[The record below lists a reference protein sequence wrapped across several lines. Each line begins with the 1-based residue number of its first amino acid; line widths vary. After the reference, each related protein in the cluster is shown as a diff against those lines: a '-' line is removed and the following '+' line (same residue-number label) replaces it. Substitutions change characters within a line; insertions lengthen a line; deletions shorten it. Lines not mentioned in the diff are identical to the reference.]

1 VLRQRGIL
9 LAAMGV
15 LCLVVLVF
23 YGYTYIQDM
32 RLLINPP
39 EAGSDDPGIPQETAP
54 GHEMVRREPPPAT
67 FLIFGIDAGEWV
79 GDSYR
84 PGKGRA
90 DTIIL
95 LQVNFAAKE
104 ASFLSIPR
112 DTLVEI
118 PGRQG
123 TDKINHSYA
132 YGGTE
137 LLKDTVEH
145 FTGVEVDYHFRI
157 DYVAFIKIVN
167 ALGGV
172 EFDLDRPIT
181 ARGRRLE
188 PGLHVLDGDDAFAVI
203 SFRRE
208 RMGDIARVERQQR
221 FFLSLY
227 RTGSQQSELKFF
239 PLAWTFLKHVRSNI
253 SLEEAATFAYYLRG
267 MPEENIARE
276 IVPGWFYE
284 RGGVSYWKP
293 DLQETALIVQDF
305 FFANQDED
313 GDVFTEMF

>member
-1 VLRQRGIL
+1 MLRQKIIIL
-9 LAAMGV
+9 TSILA
-15 LCLVVLVF
+15 LCLAILVF
-23 YGYTYIQDM
+23 YGFRYIQDM
-32 RLLINPP
+32 RILTNTP
-39 EAGSDDPGIPQETAP
+39 ELNSDPAVPDEASPEKEILWK
-54 GHEMVRREPPPAT
+54 EPPPTT

-84 PGKGRA
+84 PGQGRA

-95 LQVNFAAKE
+95 LQVNFAARE

-132 YGGTE
+132 FGGTE
-137 LLKDTVEH
+137 LLKDTVEQ
-145 FTGVEVDYHFRI
+145 FTGVKVDYYFQI
-157 DYVAFIKIVN
+157 DYVAFIKIVD

-172 EFDLDRPIT
+172 EFDLDRPIA

-188 PGLHVLDGDDAFAVI
+188 PGLQLLDGDDAFAVI

-208 RMGDIARVERQQR
+208 SMGDIARVERQQR

-227 RTGSQQSELKFF
+227 RTGSQHSELKFF

-253 SLEEAATFAYYLRG
+253 SMEEAATFAYYLRG
-267 MPEENIARE
+267 MPEENITRE

-293 DLQETALIVQDF
+293 DPEETALIIQDF
-305 FFANQDED
+305 FFADQDQDENC
-313 GDVFTEMF
+313 VEMF